1 MAIIRG
7 PVLLALTVSNGAL
20 ALFADVV
27 RTAPAVAGAPK
38 TNIPKE
44 EAAPKL
50 SREETFRIDSFNRL
64 EQAEKNLRRAMD
76 AKSEESA
83 LVGLR
88 GEVKKM
94 LKEVEGNGAD
104 QQHGAAMLR
113 VRSLLLKG
121 LSDSAR
127 GQLKKAMDGHNDP
140 GGIKRLQ
147 VAIASSL
154 GKQMEIEALVPLLN
168 QSDSTYNLLKE
179 RFNFS
184 KEVLPAQ
191 SFLDEETAQTEAL
204 AALKQADR
212 ATMNPLR
219 PRTMTARLRAAV
231 DRAESAG
238 VPAKE
243 FSQIKSNLVW
253 REAQEKAMDTM
264 FGRQGVKTSEELL
277 AAIKSAEGT
286 SVHES
291 ILEKARQ
298 KVVYLR
304 EKEARQDQRSRDMVI
319 LNDKRK
325 INMERRAKLAADKK
339 ATQQAK
345 ATA

>member
-1 MAIIRG
+1 MAIRRG
-7 PVLLALTVSNGAL
+7 QVLLALTVSNSAL
-20 ALFADVV
+20 ALFADVA
-27 RTAPAVAGAPK
+27 RTAPAAAGAPK
-38 TNIPKE
+38 TIIAKE

-50 SREETFRIDSFNRL
+50 SREETYRIDSFNRL

-76 AKSEESA
+76 AKTEESA

-88 GEVKKM
+88 GEVKKV
-94 LKEVEGNGAD
+94 LKEVEANGAD
-104 QQHGAAMLR
+104 QQHAAAMLR

-127 GQLKKAMDGHNDP
+127 AQLKKAIDGHNDP
-140 GGIKRLQ
+140 GGIRRLQ

-168 QSDSTYNLLKE
+168 QTDSTKSLLKD

-184 KEVLPAQ
+184 TEVLPAS
-191 SFLDEETAQTEAL
+191 SFLDEETAQSKAL
-204 AALKQADR
+204 AELKQADK
-212 ATMNPLR
+212 MSIIPVR
-219 PRTMTARLRAAV
+219 PRKMTARLRAAV
-231 DRAESAG
+231 DKAEAAG
-238 VPAKE
+238 IPPQE
-243 FSQIKSNLVW
+243 FSKIKANLVY
-253 REAQEKAMDTM
+253 RETQEKAMDTM
-264 FGRQGVKTSEELL
+264 FGRKGAKTSEELL

-286 SVHES
+286 KVHEA

-319 LNDKRK
+319 LNDKRR

-339 ATQQAK
+339 AAQHAK
-345 ATA
+345 VTA